1 MANSTINAQFSKE
14 LGKQSRERLYTK
26 EELQQLKIEKDLTP
40 EEVKN
45 LRTARKYCDSSRFTK
60 NRANRT
66 ELIKSCM
73 LMVVKVARDYWW
85 ATGKHNV
92 PLDDVIQAGNLG
104 LTIAADNYLNASLPS
119 NVRVAKFSTYAY
131 PWIKKYVLDELN
143 LTSQQLSTGTRAAYE
158 NRLKGLVF
166 QSKDD
171 TMPGKE
177 GDYESLVNNDLKSDF
192 KTGQDI
198 LEIEQK
204 HKQYTTIMQRAFS
217 QLTSQEKTI
226 LQESYGLGVQDA
238 MSLQEIAN
246 KHGLSTSGVHA
257 IIKRCHHKI
266 YWALSE
272 NERDVMAHFDT
283 TAGLDI
289 RALLCDGSEQQI

>member
-1 MANSTINAQFSKE
+1 MA
-14 LGKQSRERLYTK
+14 
-26 EELQQLKIEKDLTP
+26 
-40 EEVKN
+40 
-45 LRTARKYCDSSRFTK
+45 
-60 NRANRT
+60 
-66 ELIKSCM
+66 
-73 LMVVKVARDYWW
+73 VKVARDYWW
-85 ATGKHNV
+85 ATGKRNV

-104 LTIAADNYLNASLPS
+104 LVIAADNYLNASLPS
-119 NVRVAKFSTYAY
+119 NVRTAKFSTYAY
-131 PWIKKYVLDELN
+131 AWIKKYVLDELN

-158 NRLKGLVF
+158 NRLKGMVF

-204 HKQYTTIMQRAFS
+204 HKQYTIIMQRAIGT
-217 QLTSQEKTI
+217 LNSQEKRI
-226 LQESYGLGVQDA
+226 LQQSYGLGDQDA
-238 MSLQEIAN
+238 MTLSEIAQ
-246 KHGLSTSGVHA
+246 KEGLSTSGVRA

-266 YWALSE
+266 YWSMSE

-283 TAGLDI
+283 TAGFDI
-289 RALLCDGSEQQI
+289 RAMLCDGSEQ